1 MVRQAAPMLS
11 LRKHWCCAAGTSLP
25 ISTPT
30 GMIDA
35 LSIVQFHDSKLA
47 RPNWQFDEPEP
58 LGPGP
63 WCWIHA
69 NHRYNTLLF
78 HERDRRRIACYRQ
91 RRQYARG
98 AIDAAI
104 LACLT
109 LPIPAGRAGGMV
121 DRLSLLSLGIYHA
134 QVHAAGLRLQR
145 ARLAARLDL
154 MLSA

>member
-1 MVRQAAPMLS
+1 MLS
-11 LRKHWCCAAGTSLP
+11 LRKRWCCAAGTSIP

-35 LSIVQFHDSKLA
+35 LSIMQFHDSKLG

-58 LGPGP
+58 LSPGP

-91 RRQYARG
+91 RRMDARD
-98 AIDAAI
+98 AIGAAI
-104 LACLT
+104 LACRAAASIT
-109 LPIPAGRAGGMV
+109 AGRAGGMV
-121 DRLSLLSLGIYHA
+121 DRLSVLSLHIFHA
-134 QVHAAGLRLQR
+134 PAHAARLRLQR
-145 ARLAARLDL
+145 ARLAARLDR
-154 MLSA
+154 MLAA